1 MATRSN
7 NFEEF
12 VQHMVETRVRCGHS
26 WIQTGGEKYPSCPV
40 CKRISGHGKVKVT
53 DEEVIEAAREE
64 EAAPKAQH
72 FRVR

>member
-1 MATRSN
+1 MVRAN

-26 WIQTGGEKYPSCPV
+26 WIQTGGEEYPSCPV
-40 CKRISGHGKVKVT
+40 CKRMADHGRIKVT
-53 DEEVIEAAREE
+53 EREVIEAIRER
-64 EAAPKAQH
+64 EAEPKAQH